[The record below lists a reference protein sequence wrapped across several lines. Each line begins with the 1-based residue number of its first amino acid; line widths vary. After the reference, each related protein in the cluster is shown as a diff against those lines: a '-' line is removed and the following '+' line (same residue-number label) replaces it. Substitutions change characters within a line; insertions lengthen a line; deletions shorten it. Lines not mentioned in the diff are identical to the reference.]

1 MCIPFITTLKP
12 EENRKCWET
21 IEMEWFYA
29 RRRGPEWKQGWTDQT
44 LSSISAPPLPLM
56 AIFAIVIFL
65 LSLSN
70 YNAYKE
76 QMHYTMINFKILLFL
91 VPVLLII
98 FMHSSLLNTG
108 GWLNFRSSSPPR
120 LRMRQELARGISGFP
135 WAVAVLVAVLLV
147 LVSYQSSFQSK

>member
-1 MCIPFITTLKP
+1 MD
-12 EENRKCWET
+12 
-21 IEMEWFYA
+21 WFYP

-65 LSLSN
+65 LSLPG
-70 YNAYKE
+70 YYAYKE

-91 VPVLLII
+91 VPVLLIF
-98 FMHSSLLNTG
+98 FMHSSLLNSG
-108 GWLNFRSSSPPR
+108 WWLNFRSSSPAR
-120 LRMRQELARGISGFP
+120 RQELARGISGFP